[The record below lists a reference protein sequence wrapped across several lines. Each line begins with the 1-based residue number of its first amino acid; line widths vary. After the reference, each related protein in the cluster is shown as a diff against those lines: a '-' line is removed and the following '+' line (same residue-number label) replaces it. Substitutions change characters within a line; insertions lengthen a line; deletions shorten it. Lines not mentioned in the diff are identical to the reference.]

1 MFPKRQEPR
10 VKLNVPAWIE
20 VGNSALL
27 ERCTLID
34 LSEKG
39 ARLVVGDISHLTDH
53 FCLYLT
59 RVGHV
64 PQRCRILWRRDHQV
78 GVEFDSH
85 ETSAHKHTA
94 TETAYDF
101 EKAVRSELGRWMSAL
116 RSRCI
121 LIHVKKKVPAADIRR
136 SFNNTISLPKSWSA
150 GFSL

>member
-1 MFPKRQEPR
+1 MFRKRQVPR

-53 FCLYLT
+53 FCLYLK

-85 ETSAHKHTA
+85 ETSTHR
-94 TETAYDF
+94 YDF
-101 EKAVRSELGRWMSAL
+101 EKAMRSELGRWMSVGLQGLVYDDVSMIKLIFAGPHD
-116 RSRCI
+116 RC
-121 LIHVKKKVPAADIRR
+121 
-136 SFNNTISLPKSWSA
+136 S
-150 GFSL
+150 

>member
-1 MFPKRQEPR
+1 MFRKRQEPR

-20 VGNSALL
+20 VGNNALL

-53 FCLYLT
+53 LCLYLT

-78 GVEFDSH
+78 GVEFESH
-85 ETSAHKHTA
+85 ENLGAQHIA
-94 TETAYDF
+94 TEAAYDF
-101 EKAVRSELGRWMSAL
+101 KKAVRSKLGQWMSAL
-116 RSRCI
+116 RGALHFDARQKES
-121 LIHVKKKVPAADIRR
+121 P
-136 SFNNTISLPKSWSA
+136 
-150 GFSL
+150 GG

>member
-1 MFPKRQEPR
+1 MFRKRQVPG

-39 ARLVVGDISHLTDH
+39 ASLVIGDISHLTDP

-78 GVEFDSH
+78 RVEFDSQ
-85 ETSAHKHTA
+85 EASTHKYMA
-94 TETAYDF
+94 TETARDF
-101 EKAVRSELGRWMSAL
+101 ETAARSKLGRWMSAL
-116 RSRCI
+116 RSA
-121 LIHVKKKVPAADIRR
+121 LH
-136 SFNNTISLPKSWSA
+136 F
-150 GFSL
+150 

>member
-1 MFPKRQEPR
+1 MFHRKRQVPR

-85 ETSAHKHTA
+85 ETSTHKHIA

-101 EKAVRSELGRWMSAL
+101 EKAGRSELGRWTSAL
-116 RSRCI
+116 RSA
-121 LIHVKKKVPAADIRR
+121 LYFD
-136 SFNNTISLPKSWSA
+136 A
-150 GFSL
+150 GQKESPGG

>member
-1 MFPKRQEPR
+1 MFRKRQVPR

-59 RVGHV
+59 RAGHV

-85 ETSAHKHTA
+85 ETSAHS
-94 TETAYDF
+94 
-101 EKAVRSELGRWMSAL
+101 V
-116 RSRCI
+116 
-121 LIHVKKKVPAADIRR
+121 
-136 SFNNTISLPKSWSA
+136 
-150 GFSL
+150 

>member
-1 MFPKRQEPR
+1 MFRKRHVPR

-53 FCLYLT
+53 FCLYLK

-64 PQRCRILWRRDHQV
+64 PQRCRILWRRDRQV

-85 ETSAHKHTA
+85 ETSAHKHIA
-94 TETAYDF
+94 PETAYDF
-101 EKAVRSELGRWMSAL
+101 EKAVRSKLGRWMSAL
-116 RSRCI
+116 RSALHFDARQ
-121 LIHVKKKVPAADIRR
+121 KESP
-136 SFNNTISLPKSWSA
+136 
-150 GFSL
+150 GG

>member
-1 MFPKRQEPR
+1 MWKSASAIRMVYFTEYERVYPLGGLMFRKRQVPR

-39 ARLVVGDISHLTDH
+39 ARLVIGDISHLTDH

-78 GVEFDSH
+78 GVEFDGH
-85 ETSAHKHTA
+85 EASAHKHIA
-94 TETAYDF
+94 TET
-101 EKAVRSELGRWMSAL
+101 V
-116 RSRCI
+116 I
-121 LIHVKKKVPAADIRR
+121 
-136 SFNNTISLPKSWSA
+136 
-150 GFSL
+150 

>member
-1 MFPKRQEPR
+1 MFRKRQVPH

-39 ARLVVGDISHLTDH
+39 AMLVVGDISHLTDH

-85 ETSAHKHTA
+85 ETSAHKHIA
-94 TETAYDF
+94 FETAYDL
-101 EKAVRSELGRWMSAL
+101 EKA
-116 RSRCI
+116 
-121 LIHVKKKVPAADIRR
+121 LIQ
-136 SFNNTISLPKSWSA
+136 N
-150 GFSL
+150 

>member
-1 MFPKRQEPR
+1 MFRKRQVPR

-59 RVGHV
+59 RVGARSAALSNTLAAR
-64 PQRCRILWRRDHQV
+64 PSSRS
-78 GVEFDSH
+78 GV
-85 ETSAHKHTA
+85 
-94 TETAYDF
+94 
-101 EKAVRSELGRWMSAL
+101 
-116 RSRCI
+116 
-121 LIHVKKKVPAADIRR
+121 
-136 SFNNTISLPKSWSA
+136 
-150 GFSL
+150 

>member
-1 MFPKRQEPR
+1 MFRERQVPR

-53 FCLYLT
+53 FYLYLT
-59 RVGHV
+59 GVGRV

-85 ETSAHKHTA
+85 ETSAHKHIA
-94 TETAYDF
+94 TETTCDF
-101 EKAVRSELGRWMSAL
+101 RDCCS
-116 RSRCI
+116 
-121 LIHVKKKVPAADIRR
+121 
-136 SFNNTISLPKSWSA
+136 
-150 GFSL
+150 

>member
-1 MFPKRQEPR
+1 MFRKRQVPR

-39 ARLVVGDISHLTDH
+39 ARLVIGDISHLTDP

-85 ETSAHKHTA
+85 ETSTHKHIEA
-94 TETAYDF
+94 EPAHDF
-101 EKAVRSELGRWMSAL
+101 EKAARSKLGRCMSAL
-116 RSRCI
+116 RSA
-121 LIHVKKKVPAADIRR
+121 LH
-136 SFNNTISLPKSWSA
+136 F
-150 GFSL
+150 